1 MQSKCTLATMY
12 GVGLIKW
19 APGTAGSL
27 VAALLAY
34 PLLMQMDGWRW
45 LLLGAALLTILGTLS
60 ADRYMKAHHTHHDPS
75 EIVVDEWAGQWLT
88 YAIFPTYSVWLGE
101 TNPSAMM
108 LATDMQVLTHLVA
121 GFLLFRLFDI
131 LKPWP
136 ISLVDRK
143 VKGGFGVMVDD
154 LVAAL
159 PAACALFAV
168 DSYMLIATHGFA

>member
-1 MQSKCTLATMY
+1 MSSKRTLATMY
-12 GVGLIKW
+12 GVGLVKF

-34 PLLMQMDGWRW
+34 PLLMDADGWRW
-45 LLLGAALLTILGTLS
+45 LLLGVAVLTALGTLS
-60 ADRYMKAHHTHHDPS
+60 AERYMKAQHTHHDPS

-88 YAIFPTYSVWLGE
+88 YAIFPAYSIWLGE
-101 TNPSAMM
+101 TTPAAMM
-108 LATDMQVLTHLVA
+108 LATDTQVLTHLVA
-121 GFLLFRLFDI
+121 GFILFRVFDI

-143 VKGGFGVMVDD
+143 VRGGFGIMVDD
-154 LVAAL
+154 LVAAI

-168 DSYMLIATHGFA
+168 DSYMLVATHAFV